1 MTNPQETSET
11 PKRQPNDGSES
22 RSNLITRREM
32 LRLSALGSAA
42 LLTAGLWPGALRA
55 MSEHPSSDFHFIV
68 INDFHYRDERCGV
81 WGEKVVASIRSLTA
95 KPDFCVLAGDIS
107 ENGNAHQLASA
118 RDVFSAL
125 PMPVRYIIGNH
136 DYLANDDRKPFT
148 QAFGKDLNRHF
159 EHNGWNF
166 LTLDTTEGRT
176 VYRTNIADD
185 TLHWLDKTLPR
196 IGRKNPI
203 IISTHFPL
211 GWNLLRP
218 LNVSALLDRFRD
230 YNLQAVYSGH
240 WHGISEHRVLRH
252 TGAVTDRCCS
262 WWRTNQDFSPH
273 KGYFLCRI
281 RGGHSEHKFI
291 AVS

>member
-1 MTNPQETSET
+1 M
-11 PKRQPNDGSES
+11 
-22 RSNLITRREM
+22 TRREM

-55 MSEHPSSDFHFIV
+55 MDESDHPSGDFHFIV
-68 INDFHYRDERCGV
+68 INDFHYRDDRCGV
-81 WGEKVVASIRSLTA
+81 WGEKVVANFRSLISSLTA
-95 KPDFCVLAGDIS
+95 NPAFCVLAGDIS
-107 ENGNAHQLASA
+107 ENGKADQFASA
-118 RDVFSAL
+118 RDVFSKL
-125 PMPVRYIIGNH
+125 PMPVHYIIGNH

-148 QAFGKDLNRHF
+148 QTFGNELNRHF
-159 EHNGWNF
+159 EHNGWHF
-166 LTLDTTEGRT
+166 LTLDTTEGRKL
-176 VYRTNIADD
+176 YRTEIPDD

-196 IGRKNPI
+196 IGKGKKNPI

-218 LNVSALLDRFRD
+218 LNVNALLDRFKD

-281 RGGHSEHKFI
+281 RQGHSEHRFI
-291 AVS
+291 PVT